1 MSSVHSI
8 PTPHCTAFLS
18 ISKGPKSLGLV
29 IQFFSRQ
36 RSGQHPKKV
45 YFSDLCEHKERMYE
59 FVFRVRIVF
68 LHFWLHF
75 LYNCKIIDFHRGA
88 FNSVGR
94 TTRGFS
100 PAEYPHRGCLMDV
113 LSQIKSPVGSPTS
126 QLRVWFLYNSP
137 IFFSS

>member
-18 ISKGPKSLGLV
+18 ISKAPKSLGLD

-36 RSGQHPKKV
+36 RSGRHQKKV
-45 YFSDLCEHKERMYE
+45 HFFDLCGHARKANN

-68 LHFWLHF
+68 LPFWLHF
-75 LYNCKIIDFHRGA
+75 LYNSKIIDFHRGA
-88 FNSVGR
+88 FTSVGR

-113 LSQIKSPVGSPTS
+113 LSQKKSPVASPTS
-126 QLRVWFLYNSP
+126 QLRVWFLFNSP
-137 IFFSS
+137 IFSI

>member
-18 ISKGPKSLGLV
+18 ISKGPKTLGLE
-29 IQFFSRQ
+29 IEFFSRQ
-36 RSGQHPKKV
+36 RSGRHQKKV
-45 YFSDLCEHKERMYE
+45 HFFDLCEHKKKVND

-68 LHFWLHF
+68 LHFWLGF
-75 LYNCKIIDFHRGA
+75 LYNSKIVDFHRGA
-88 FNSVGR
+88 FISVGR

-113 LSQIKSPVGSPTS
+113 LSQIKSPVGSP
-126 QLRVWFLYNSP
+126 QRVRTEIS
-137 IFFSS
+137 